1 MKIQSLNSLSLQN
14 VSSKEK
20 QNSGIPL
27 CYTNI
32 HTIDTLNDNPI
43 AHLNRVNIVFGSKNS
58 TPKDTEYYKD
68 VLSKHLGFEAE
79 IDEDGLLT
87 IPYFCQ
93 PDENTTFAD
102 LGIDENDM
110 FKHIRKIKENAYFEN
125 CKATSLG
132 SITEIEGDADFS
144 YSSIETLGNL
154 ETIGRN
160 ADFQCSVVSSLGKLK
175 TIGNNAIFASSQIT
189 DLQNL
194 ESIGGDADFR
204 DTQIESFGKL
214 KEIMRHVYINSDD
227 IEDKLKDV
235 LICGDVINDEMDYLE
250 D

>member
-1 MKIQSLNSLSLQN
+1 MRSIRIRKIVFNSYTSHTLNNDPKACLNKMNISFGNRISISPSLQ
-14 VSSKEK
+14 K
-20 QNSGIPL
+20 
-27 CYTNI
+27 
-32 HTIDTLNDNPI
+32 
-43 AHLNRVNIVFGSKNS
+43 A
-58 TPKDTEYYKD
+58 
-68 VLSKHLGFEAE
+68 
-79 IDEDGLLT
+79 IDEKDYEKILT
-87 IPYFCQ
+87 HFGIEVEKDEEGMLTLSHYDQ
-93 PDENTTFAD
+93 PDEDTTFAD
-102 LGIDENDM
+102 LGIDENEM
-110 FKHIRKIKENAYFEN
+110 FKHIRKITGNANLEN

-132 SITEIEGDADFS
+132 SITEIEGDAVFYHS
-144 YSSIETLGNL
+144 AIESLGNL
-154 ETIGRN
+154 ETIGQD
-160 ADFQCSVVSSLGKLK
+160 ADFQYSVVASLGKLK

-227 IEDKLKDV
+227 IEDKLKDI